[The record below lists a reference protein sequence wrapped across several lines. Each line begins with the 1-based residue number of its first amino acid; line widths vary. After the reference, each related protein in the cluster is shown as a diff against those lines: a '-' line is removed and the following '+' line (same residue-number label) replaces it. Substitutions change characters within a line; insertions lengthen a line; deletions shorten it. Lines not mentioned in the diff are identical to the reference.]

1 MIVLN
6 EIKKEENYSH
16 SIVVTYPRTVQIS
29 HGVYDNTVDMMNMIT
44 MISQNVNKD
53 EELTN
58 VYGGKTPWTFFNDTP
73 EFKRFFE
80 YVVNKHQSTNIFFNV
95 DQNPNRKINFQA
107 WGNELKKGD
116 FVKIHNHTSYHL
128 ILYLTEGNELIL
140 PELKI
145 KLKPS
150 MGCYYVFPPYL
161 LHYVDEVKEDN
172 KRYCLVANI
181 TEQTDWKKNKIVEE
195 FKNKKNV

>member
-181 TEQTDWKKNKIVEE
+181 TEETDWKKNKIVEE